1 MVYCCKGRWPRVK
14 KRDKKAS
21 SVWLVM
27 LLIFLLPGGF
37 FILCGMLLLEPLRYI
52 RLRRSRYRRDFP
64 TRYKF
69 PCETHP
75 DSLPYG
81 IIKEQHLP
89 IDYRKDPRSD
99 EACSFFIYG
108 DTLLHFSEPFI
119 YFKEQDCWLTYFEYA
134 ELIGGD
140 TDTDPTDADGVP
152 YDVESET
159 LEDLNS
165 LFPDVHCE
173 RVVWFVCA
181 DKIKNT
187 HERDLLA
194 ERPNVVL
201 YTKKTLADTLRTW
214 IQHQSETVFL

>member
-1 MVYCCKGRWPRVK
+1 MK

-81 IIKEQHLP
+81 IIKEKKLP
-89 IDYRKDPRSD
+89 IDYRKHPRND
-99 EACSFFIYG
+99 EMCGYFICG
-108 DTLLHFSEPFI
+108 NTVFLFSEPFV
-119 YFKEQDCWLTYFEYA
+119 YVKEQDCWLTDFEYA
-134 ELIGGD
+134 ELFGGD
-140 TDTDPTDADGVP
+140 IDTDPTSADGVP
-152 YDVESET
+152 YDVESEA
-159 LEDLNS
+159 LEDLHS
-165 LFPDVHCE
+165 SFPDAHCDH
-173 RVVWFVCA
+173 VIWFVRS
-181 DKIKNT
+181 DKIKNA
-187 HERDLLA
+187 HARDLLA
-194 ERPNVVL
+194 ERPGVVM
-201 YTKKTLADTLRTW
+201 YTKQTLADTLRNC
-214 IQHQSETVFL
+214 IQDQN